1 MSALVEL
8 KNITVHYGMA
18 EAVRG
23 VSLALAE
30 EEIITL
36 VGANGA
42 GKSTILK
49 TISGTKKPTAGE
61 IWFRGKRIDKLS
73 PEKIVARGIA
83 HVPERRRIFP
93 YMSVYDNLKTG
104 AYLRKESEI
113 GPDLENVFHH
123 FSIIKQRLRQMAGTL
138 SGGEQQMLAMAR
150 GLMARPSL
158 MLLDEPSLG
167 LAPLMVA
174 EIGSIVTEINKQ
186 GVGIILV
193 EQNAVMA
200 FRLAKKAYVLETG
213 SIVLEGD
220 TAELLN
226 DQRVKEGYLGI

>member
-1 MSALVEL
+1 MSMFLEL
-8 KNITVHYGMA
+8 KNIIVHYGKA

-23 VSLALAE
+23 ASLALAE
-30 EEIITL
+30 GEIITL
-36 VGANGA
+36 IGANGA

-49 TISGTKKPTAGE
+49 TISGVKKPTTGE
-61 IWFRGKRIDKLS
+61 IWFRGERIDKLS
-73 PEKIVARGIA
+73 PEKIVTRGIA

-93 YMSVYDNLKTG
+93 YMSVQDNLKAG
-104 AYLRKESEI
+104 AYLRKDNQI

-123 FSIIKQRLRQMAGTL
+123 FSVLKRRLKQMAGTL

-150 GLMARPSL
+150 GLMAGPSL

-167 LAPLMVA
+167 LAPLLVM
-174 EIGSIVTEINKQ
+174 EIGNIAVEINKQ

-193 EQNAVMA
+193 EQNAILA

-213 SIVLEGD
+213 SIVLEGN
-220 TAELLN
+220 TGELLN
-226 DQRVKEGYLGI
+226 DQRIKEKYLGI

>member
-1 MSALVEL
+1 MSTLLEL

-30 EEIITL
+30 GEIITL
-36 VGANGA
+36 IGANGA

-49 TISGTKKPTAGE
+49 TISGIKKPTTGE
-61 IWFRGKRIDKLS
+61 IWFRGERIDKLS

-93 YMSVYDNLKTG
+93 YMSVNDNLKAG
-104 AYLRKESEI
+104 AYLRKDSEI

-123 FSIIKQRLRQMAGTL
+123 FSILKQRLGQMAGTL

-150 GLMARPSL
+150 GLMAGPSL

-167 LAPLMVA
+167 LAPLLVMEVGNIA
-174 EIGSIVTEINKQ
+174 TEINKQ

-193 EQNAVMA
+193 EQNAGMA
-200 FRLAKKAYVLETG
+200 FRLAQKAYVLETG

-226 DQRVKEGYLGI
+226 DQRVKEKYLGI

>member
-1 MSALVEL
+1 MSMFLEL
-8 KNITVHYGMA
+8 KNIIVHYGKA

-23 VSLALAE
+23 ASLALAE
-30 EEIITL
+30 GEIITL
-36 VGANGA
+36 IGANGA

-49 TISGTKKPTAGE
+49 TISGVKKPTTGE
-61 IWFRGKRIDKLS
+61 IWFQGERIDKLS
-73 PEKIVARGIA
+73 PEKIVTRGIA

-93 YMSVYDNLKTG
+93 YMSVQDNLKAG
-104 AYLRKESEI
+104 AYLRKDNQI

-123 FSIIKQRLRQMAGTL
+123 FSVLKRRLKQMAGTL

-150 GLMARPSL
+150 GLMAGPSL

-167 LAPLMVA
+167 LAPLLVM
-174 EIGSIVTEINKQ
+174 EIGNIAVEINKQ

-193 EQNAVMA
+193 EQNAILA

-213 SIVLEGD
+213 SIVLEGN
-220 TAELLN
+220 TGELLN
-226 DQRVKEGYLGI
+226 DQRIKEKYLGI